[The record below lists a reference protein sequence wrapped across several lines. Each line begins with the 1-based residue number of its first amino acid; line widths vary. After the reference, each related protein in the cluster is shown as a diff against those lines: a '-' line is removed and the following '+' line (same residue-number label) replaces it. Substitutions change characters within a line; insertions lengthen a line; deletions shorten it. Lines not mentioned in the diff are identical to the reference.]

1 MFGYVP
7 GAGAF
12 ADSGFQGFDQVVG
25 DGLAGD
31 VGNGGISPNCF
42 VTQIY
47 LRAPV
52 IS

>member
-25 DGLAGD
+25 DSLAGD
-31 VGNGGISPNCF
+31 VDDGGAIPSWN

-47 LRAPV
+47 
-52 IS
+52 

>member
-12 ADSGFQGFDQVVG
+12 SDSGFQGFDQVVG

-31 VGNGGISPNCF
+31 VDDGEPYLVSRLGNPF
-42 VTQIY
+42 IY
-47 LRAPV
+47 YQ
-52 IS
+52 